1 MKRNKFNRAS
11 DIMKQ
16 LFKSKNIYGLEQFK
30 KDYPT
35 YSLKADCYILRIQRG
50 LK

>member
-1 MKRNKFNRAS
+1 MNQNKFNRAS

-16 LFKSKNIYGLEQFK
+16 LFKSKNIFGLEQFK

-35 YSLKADCYILRIQRG
+35 YSLKADCYILRLQ
-50 LK
+50 KKAK